1 MSSQK
6 YLGYKKA
13 IEKIPINVK
22 SLPSLCVLRPG
33 HGTALCSV
41 LRMWSLDPCH
51 LFCTFLITW
60 RKGANSSTY
69 DDKNLKF
76 DIRSFRYV
84 HKYLL
89 WKWLH
94 SYYCIYLL
102 WIRQR
107 PSCCLD
113 DILIHLQFCIRTV
126 YGDTQG
132 ILIHTKE
139 VRYTITWNLSKQGK
153 HTMQVLLLASG
164 FSNQLSQDQ
173 NVISYNSGKI
183 RNLEH
188 TVT

>member
-22 SLPSLCVLRPG
+22 SLPSLCVLHPG
-33 HGTALCSV
+33 RGTALCSV

-69 DDKNLKF
+69 DNKNLKF

-107 PSCCLD
+107 SSCCLD
-113 DILIHLQFCIRTV
+113 DIFTYSFVSGLSMVTHKVFSYTLSRL
-126 YGDTQG
+126 G
-132 ILIHTKE
+132 IPSHGICQNSENIQCKNFSWH
-139 VRYTITWNLSKQGK
+139 
-153 HTMQVLLLASG
+153 QVLAINYLKTKMW
-164 FSNQLSQDQ
+164 FRTTHD
-173 NVISYNSGKI
+173 K
-183 RNLEH
+183 
-188 TVT
+188 

>member
-1 MSSQK
+1 
-6 YLGYKKA
+6 
-13 IEKIPINVK
+13 
-22 SLPSLCVLRPG
+22 
-33 HGTALCSV
+33 
-41 LRMWSLDPCH
+41 MWSPDPDH

-69 DDKNLKF
+69 DNKNLIF

-102 WIRQR
+102 WIWQR
-107 PSCCLD
+107 SSCCLD
-113 DILIHLQFCIRTV
+113 DIFTYSFVSGLSMVTHKVFSYTLSRL
-126 YGDTQG
+126 G
-132 ILIHTKE
+132 IPSHGICQNSE
-139 VRYTITWNLSKQGK
+139 NIQC
-153 HTMQVLLLASG
+153 TMQEFLLASG